1 MNRRKVMAKTAM
13 SVTIDDKL
21 IKQLKYLAGEDNRSL
36 SNLAE
41 LILKSYVDVRL
52 KESEIAQSYEKAKK
66 IAADMRIAS
75 YPEAH
80 AELMK
85 NVSLTEADKQV
96 LKALQG
102 NR

>member
-1 MNRRKVMAKTAM
+1 MAKTAM

-36 SNLAE
+36 SNLTE
-41 LILKSYVDVRL
+41 LILKGYVDARL
-52 KESEIAQSYEKAKK
+52 KENEIAQSFEKAKK
-66 IAADMRIAS
+66 IAADMRVMS
-75 YPEAH
+75 YSETH
-80 AELMK
+80 SELMK

-102 NR
+102 D